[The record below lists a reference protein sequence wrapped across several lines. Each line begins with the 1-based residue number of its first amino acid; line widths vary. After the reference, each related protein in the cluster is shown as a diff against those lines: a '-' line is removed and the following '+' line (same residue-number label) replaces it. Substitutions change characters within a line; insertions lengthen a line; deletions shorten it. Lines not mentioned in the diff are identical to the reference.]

1 MQFYSLAFA
10 GPGGAYAGPG
20 GAYAGPGPWGFP
32 YWNGGGAYA
41 SANAGAPGPY
51 YPPYPYDPYGYGP
64 PDYPNSNDYGVY
76 SNSDQNGIQTRFAN
90 VPPGGQATIIEQN
103 GDEAPRVYT
112 YRGGT
117 SSKNVNVEKVEK

>member
-64 PDYPNSNDYGVY
+64 PDYPNSNDYSVY